1 MVTQVTATEAKAKLL
16 ALLDAVERGEEI
28 EITRRGKPVA
38 RLTAARGPHA
48 LKGMFKGLAWTTDPD
63 DDLSMTGVGWT
74 FDQDNLGDDNPA

>member
-28 EITRRGKPVA
+28 EITRRGKPIA

-63 DDLSMTGVGWT
+63 DDLYTTGVEWT
-74 FDQDNLGDDNPA
+74 FDQDNLSDYGPA